1 MYRSGGE
8 QARAEA
14 QQKRKQ
20 ERGHPQGL
28 SVIAWAAEHLAT
40 GQPRTLP
47 QATELLESINT
58 SLDSLRSV
66 VAKIELRTDTMARS
80 SGQDRQDR
88 SELSV

>member
-20 ERGHPQGL
+20 EREGIRTDFL
-28 SVIAWAAEHLAT
+28 SSSEPPNTWQQANLA
-40 GQPRTLP
+40 LLA

-58 SLDSLRSV
+58 SLDSLHSV
-66 VAKIELRTDTMARS
+66 MAKIELRTDMMARS

-88 SELSV
+88 RE